1 MSHRDS
7 FRGAALNW
15 LVLLPSKRRAARPA
29 MLAILCLAFLAA
41 TPPAV
46 AAPSPTVPTRS
57 KTAAKPSAPPMPAAY
72 ILVDADSGVVI
83 TERNPHVPLRP
94 ASTVKIMTGLTA
106 LERLS
111 DNAKITVSERA
122 AAMPAM
128 KIGLDAGE
136 VWPIKDIVHSIFMV
150 SANDSAY
157 ALAEN
162 ASGTAEAFAAD
173 MASTGARLGM
183 LDSTFADPAGL
194 DDSTSLN
201 GGSRMSVYDLSI
213 AARNALA
220 VPQIADPAV
229 LMSYKFTGP
238 DGVPHSLR
246 NHNDTFLESYDGA
259 TGLKTGYTSRAG
271 RGLVCTASRNGR
283 SMIVAV
289 LDVYDVDGW
298 CTRLLNQGFATPPD
312 SQGVGERI
320 PPVRIFT
327 ATQRA
332 AALDHVPMPLGAPK
346 LSTVTLPRAAAPQ
359 STTTTTTTTEQPAP
373 EPELT
378 QARTPPVSE
387 GISTATA
394 QADRAEAAEAT
405 AGTAGLRT
413 IVTTGLV
420 TIACLCALVVWR
432 RRVVKRRRRERIL
445 REEMWGDVRRRGML
459 TILDLEAAPTQP
471 SHVSILQDR

>member
-7 FRGAALNW
+7 FREAALNW
-15 LVLLPSKRRAARPA
+15 LVLWPSKVRAARPA
-29 MLAILCLAFLAA
+29 MLAILCLVFLAA
-41 TPPAV
+41 NSPAV

-57 KTAAKPSAPPMPAAY
+57 KTATTPTAPPMPAAY

-83 TERNPHVPLRP
+83 AERNPHVPLPP

-106 LERLS
+106 LERLG
-111 DNAKITVSERA
+111 DDAKITVSERA

-128 KIGLDAGE
+128 KIGLHAGE
-136 VWPIKDIVHSIFMV
+136 VWPIKDIVHSVFMV

-162 ASGTAEAFAAD
+162 AGGTIEAFAAD

-194 DDSTSLN
+194 DDSTSLD

-238 DGVPHSLR
+238 DGVAHSLR

-298 CTRLLNQGFATPPD
+298 CTRLLNQGFSTPPE
-312 SQGVGERI
+312 SQGVGGRL

-332 AALDHVPMPLGAPK
+332 AALDHVPMLLGAPK
-346 LSTVTLPRAAAPQ
+346 LSTIDLPRAALPLTGQ
-359 STTTTTTTTEQPAP
+359 SNRRPNPNRAQT
-373 EPELT
+373 
-378 QARTPPVSE
+378 RTRPVREDSA
-387 GISTATA
+387 TATA
-394 QADRAEAAEAT
+394 QADRAETAEAT
-405 AGTAGLRT
+405 AGTGGLRT

-420 TIACLCALVVWR
+420 TIACVCVLVAWR

-445 REEMWGDVRRRGML
+445 RERMWGEVRRRGML
-459 TILDLEAAPTQP
+459 TILDPEAAPTQP
-471 SHVSILQDR
+471 SHVSVLQDR

>member
-7 FRGAALNW
+7 FREAALNW
-15 LVLLPSKRRAARPA
+15 LVLWPSKLRPARPA

-41 TPPAV
+41 TSPAV

-57 KTAAKPSAPPMPAAY
+57 KTAATPSAPPMPAAY

-83 TERNPHVPLRP
+83 AERNPHVPLPP

-106 LERLS
+106 LERLG
-111 DNAKITVSERA
+111 DDAKITVSERA

-128 KIGLDAGE
+128 KIGLHAGE

-157 ALAEN
+157 ALAES
-162 ASGTAEAFAAD
+162 AAGTIEAFAAD

-238 DGVPHSLR
+238 DGVAHSLR
-246 NHNDTFLESYDGA
+246 NHNDTFLESYGGA

-298 CTRLLNQGFATPPD
+298 CTRLLNQGFDTPPD
-312 SQGVGERI
+312 SQGVGGRL

-327 ATQRA
+327 AAQRA
-332 AALDHVPMPLGAPK
+332 AALDHVPILLGAPK
-346 LSTVTLPRAAAPQ
+346 LSTIALPRAAMPQ
-359 STTTTTTTTEQPAP
+359 SPATKTEQPAP
-373 EPELT
+373 EPEPA
-378 QARTPPVSE
+378 QARTPPARE
-387 GISTATA
+387 GSSTATA

-405 AGTAGLRT
+405 AGASGLRT

-420 TIACLCALVVWR
+420 TIACLCALVAWR

-445 REEMWGDVRRRGML
+445 RERMWGEVRRRGML
-459 TILDLEAAPTQP
+459 TILDPEAAPTQP
-471 SHVSILQDR
+471 SHVSVLQDR